1 MHLYPEETEDVLM
14 ELIDLLKGLLTID
27 PGLRMTPTDIL
38 LRPLVSLLPEYYG
51 HSL

>member
-1 MHLYPEETEDVLM
+1 MQFYLEETEDVLI

-27 PGLRMTPTDIL
+27 LGMSPRDIL
-38 LRPLVSLLPEYYG
+38 QHPFVSLLPEFYG